1 MYLRGAILTAA
12 VVLSACAVEGPAGPQ
27 GPAGPEGPA
36 GAPGAGG
43 STGPNG
49 PTGSTGGTGPTGPQ
63 GATGDAGPAGTPG
76 PALTDIFDVRV
87 EVPAKLVATIT
98 AVSIP
103 TSGRPVVDFTVR
115 DDLGRGAVGLT
126 ASATGGT
133 LRFNLAKLTSLPRPT
148 TVADAGVPTEWVAYV
163 NRAAPYD
170 GGVDLQPTSERSGG
184 TLEDHGDGTYRYTMA
199 LTVTAATNPV
209 TNAAIAYEPALPHR
223 LGLQISGTPTGGVGR
238 LPALN
243 PWFDFVPAG
252 GAVPETRDIA
262 DEKSC
267 NGCHGILAVHG
278 GSRTETQYCV
288 TCHTP
293 GATLRGASLDMKV
306 MVHKIHRGKDLP
318 SVRAGRPYLL
328 GTADFSHVGLP
339 QSVKNCR
346 TCHNGETTAAN
357 RTIDGNQWRE
367 VPRRASCGAC
377 HDDVDFVAGTNH
389 LGGPRTDNEC
399 VLCHPVTDIERQHAA
414 STRTANNPWGVR
426 DDSGNVLSEFDYEL
440 SSVTDDGAN
449 HPVVTFRI
457 LRDGTAMNLAGTALP
472 SGLSGGPAFLLA
484 YALAQDGVSAP
495 ADYNQRGRAAAQP
508 LSVSLAN
515 LRAGTAGTLAGPD
528 ANGFYTATFTGSNA
542 WPAGA
547 TLRAIGMQGS
557 FSQTVL
563 IAGAT
568 TVFGRPTESAV
579 LNHQTD
585 APRRVVVENGR
596 CLGCHESLQLHGGSR
611 ANNTAVCVMC
621 HNPNLSSSGRG
632 TDPVQFMAQVNDTT
646 VPLPSASAGSRQTYL
661 LFAPGAMGPPY
672 APMDPLAWPEASQD
686 FKDLIHGL
694 HAAKERDTPFVFVR
708 DRGTSGVYGY
718 DWSHVSFPQ
727 VPGNCHA
734 CHTATGYGID
744 VAKNLL
750 PSTGRTTSGSS
761 TEDRATV
768 LAARGSV
775 PNSTDLVTTPVTGAC
790 VGCHDSA
797 LAKAHMQQNGGLL
810 EANRAS
816 WSPATTI
823 ETCTLCHGP
832 GKVADIAKAHP
843 LLP

>member
-1 MYLRGAILTAA
+1 MHLRSAILTAA
-12 VVLSACAVEGPAGPQ
+12 MVLSACAVEGPAGPQ

-36 GAPGAGG
+36 GAPGT
-43 STGPNG
+43 TGPGGASG
-49 PTGSTGGTGPTGPQ
+49 PTGPTGDAGPGGPQ
-63 GATGDAGPAGTPG
+63 GPAGDAGPAGPSG
-76 PALTDIFDVRV
+76 PKLTDIFDVRA

-115 DDLGRGAVGLT
+115 DGLGRGAVGL
-126 ASATGGT
+126 AAATSGGT
-133 LRFNLAKLTSLPRPT
+133 LRFNLAKLTTLPKPT
-148 TVADAGVPTEWVAYV
+148 VVPDAGAPTEWVAYI

-199 LTVTAATNPV
+199 LNVNAAMNPV
-209 TNAAIAYEPALPHR
+209 TSTAIAFEPSLTHR
-223 LGLQISGTPTGGVGR
+223 LGIQISGTPTGGVGR
-238 LPALN
+238 LPPVN

-252 GAVPETRDIA
+252 GAVTVTRDVA

-293 GATLRGASLDMKV
+293 AGSLGGASIDMKV

-318 SVRAGRPYLL
+318 SVVGGTPYKL
-328 GTADFSHVGLP
+328 GSADFSHVGLP

-346 TCHNGETTAAN
+346 TCHNGEMGAPN
-357 RTIDGNQWRE
+357 RTTEGNNWRE
-367 VPRRASCGAC
+367 IPRRSSCGAC
-377 HDDVDFVAGTNH
+377 HDDVNFVTGANH

-399 VLCHPVTDIERQHAA
+399 VLCHTVADIEKQHAA
-414 STRTANNPWGVR
+414 STRTPNNPTGVR
-426 DDSGNVLSEFDYEL
+426 DDSGNVLSEFTYEL
-440 SSVTDDGAN
+440 ESVGDDGAN
-449 HPVVTFRI
+449 HPVVKFRI
-457 LRDGTAMNLAGTALP
+457 LRDGTAMNLSGTSLP
-472 SGLSGGPAFLLA
+472 AGLSGGPAFLIA
-484 YALAQDGVSAP
+484 YALPQDGVTAP
-495 ADYNQRGRAAAQP
+495 ADYTQRGRAAGQP
-508 LSVSLAN
+508 LSVNLSA
-515 LRAGTAGTLAGPD
+515 LRAGTAGALTGPD
-528 ANGFYTATFTGSNA
+528 GNGFYTATFSGTNA

-557 FSQTVL
+557 FTQTVL
-563 IAGAT
+563 IAGAST
-568 TVFGRPTESAV
+568 AFGRPTASAV
-579 LNHQTD
+579 LNHQAD

-646 VPLPSASAGSRQTYL
+646 VPLPSASAGSRDTYL
-661 LFAPGAMGPPY
+661 LFAPTAMGPPY
-672 APMDPLAWPEASQD
+672 APMDPLAWPEASQN
-686 FKDLIHGL
+686 FKDLIHGI

-744 VAKNLL
+744 VARNAL

-761 TEDRATV
+761 TEDRAAV

-775 PNSTDLVTTPVTGAC
+775 PNSTDLLSTPVTAAC
-790 VGCHDSA
+790 VGCHDGA

-810 EANRAS
+810 EASRAA
-816 WSPATTI
+816 WNPATTI

-832 GKVADIAKAHP
+832 GKVADIATAHP
-843 LLP
+843 ILP